1 LSYEVHE
8 HREPLISNNR
18 CSHGIQV
25 KGKGMENGTM
35 QFH

>member
-1 LSYEVHE
+1 LSYKVHE
-8 HREPLISNNR
+8 QKEPSISDNW
-18 CSHGIQV
+18 CSHGNSG